1 MRTMRRATRRPRAG
15 MTLIEVLLAGSV
27 MAVILGAI
35 ATTALSGQK
44 SAATNLAVNGLETEA
59 RRVVDRIAEELIQA
73 DSLGLAPVP
82 APPFGSSTLAYHRDT
97 GFSGGAITW
106 GPTTRLRFQYAS
118 GETNNGADDDSDGLA
133 DEGVLVFTTDVGL
146 PTQRD
151 IVWAHDVREFL
162 QGETGNGLDDNGN
175 GLIDEQGLAFSLTG
189 KTLTIRLTLE
199 RKDPKGKLLTKTV
212 QTSVRIRN

>member
-1 MRTMRRATRRPRAG
+1 MRTVKRPMKRSRAG
-15 MTLIEVLLAGSV
+15 MTLIEVLLAGSM

-44 SAATNLAVNGLETEA
+44 SAATNFAVNGLETEA

-73 DSLGLAPVP
+73 DSLGLTPVP
-82 APPFGSSTLAYHRDT
+82 SPPFGSSTLTYHKDA

-106 GPTTRLRFQYAS
+106 GPTSRIRFQYAT
-118 GETNNGADDDSDGLA
+118 GETNNGADDDSNGLQ
-133 DEGVLVFTTDVGL
+133 DEGVLVFSTNVGL
-146 PTQRD
+146 GTQRD
-151 IVWAHDVREFL
+151 IVWAHDVREYL
-162 QGETGNGLDDNGN
+162 QGEKPNGLDDNGN

-189 KTLTIRLTLE
+189 KMLTIRLTME
-199 RKDPKGKLLTKTV
+199 RKDPKGKLLTHTV